1 MKKEILILLSVL
13 VFLAPVT
20 FYLNNVS
27 AQENKNSTPFYEVKK
42 QEVKENKIPYRSTVF
57 PNGPKVVRTSVASG
71 LWSNPATWGGTV
83 PLPGDDVVITTFF
96 VTFDSLASPAT
107 IGNLTISN
115 NSGTLSDTGKTIL
128 TVIGNTSIR
137 GNLIMKNGTSTEST
151 WLYVKGD
158 FLIRTGGTFN
168 QNGNNT
174 KFDFIG
180 TANQTFTNYGTVSSP
195 MRDFTCENPVSVTI
209 VDTNI
214 VTHPINLREVYLIS
228 GSIINSNLLNI
239 GNGAINPIIQRGGN
253 ATANAGSFAQSPVFN
268 LGTGNLK
275 LIYDNSLSAINTGFE
290 IPASD
295 TISNMSFLNSPTV
308 LLSTNLAV
316 TTNIDWSGNPTPF
329 LGTFDLNGLTLTIG
343 GTFTRAGA
351 ANGNLNGGGNSFI
364 TCTNPTPTSI
374 PSVSTGGL
382 STLTINGAG
391 GISLTGNVTVQNI
404 LTLNGNLSIGN
415 NVLRINGNIVQSG
428 GTLTGGSTS
437 KLNLNG
443 SGNLIL
449 PNIISGQ
456 LHTLTVSRGVNNK
469 ITLGGD
475 LQVLNTLDFQNGNII
490 TGAFTLTLGMAD
502 TSVGT
507 LNYTAGANS
516 GVIVG
521 KFARWFSAG
530 INPTPVLFPVG
541 DVNTNSSPRM
551 LTIQYT
557 SAPTTGGTLTAQYIT
572 GDPGNNNP
580 GSMLDGS
587 YTVDTYSSTGYWQV
601 DAAAITGG
609 NYSVSISPI
618 GFLGILNPAELRVL
632 KRPDA
637 LSLWTLDGTHV
648 PGTPTPLAAIRSGL
662 SSFSQFALGGNL
674 VDNPL
679 DGVLPVELSSFS
691 SSINVNNVKLTW
703 ITASE
708 KNNLGF
714 EIYRKSEQTNW
725 NKIGFVSGSGT
736 VNTPKTYSYND
747 NGLSAGKYSYELKQI
762 DFNGNFEFFV
772 MPGITEIGVPKK
784 FEVSQNYPN
793 PFNPVTKI
801 DYQLPEAGK
810 IKIVIYD
817 MLGREIKNLVNE
829 VKPAGFYSAEFD
841 ASSLA
846 SGIYI
851 YRLSLESSNN
861 NFIITKKMSLI
872 K

>member
-27 AQENKNSTPFYEVKK
+27 AQENKNSTSFYEVKK
-42 QEVKENKIPYRSTVF
+42 QEVKENKIPYRSTIL
-57 PNGPKVVRTSVASG
+57 PNGPKALIQSAANG
-71 LWSNPATWGGTV
+71 PWSSTATWVGGIV
-83 PLPGDDVVITTFF
+83 PSPGDDVTIKHNVIL
-96 VTFDSLASPAT
+96 DSIASPVS
-107 IGNLTISN
+107 IRNLTIN
-115 NSGTLSDTGKTIL
+115 NNKTLTDTGKTVL
-128 TVIGNTSIR
+128 TVTGNTSIT
-137 GNLIMKNGTSTEST
+137 GSLILKNGTATQNT

-158 FLIRTGGTFN
+158 FTINTGGVFN
-168 QNGNNT
+168 QNGNNS

-180 TANQTFTNYGTVSSP
+180 TVNQTFTNNGTVSSP

-209 VDTNI
+209 VDTNT

-239 GNGAINPIIQRGGN
+239 GNGTINPIIQRGGN

-275 LIYDNSLSAINTGFE
+275 IIYDNSLSAINTGFE

-364 TCTNPTPTSI
+364 TCTNPTPTSL

-391 GISLTGNVTVQNI
+391 GISLSGNVTVQNI

-415 NVLRINGNIVQSG
+415 NVLRVNGNIVQTG

-437 KLNLNG
+437 KLNING

-449 PNIISGQ
+449 PDIISG

-469 ITLGGD
+469 ITLGGN
-475 LQVLNTLDFQNGNII
+475 LQVINTLDFQNGNII

-530 INPTPVLFPVG
+530 INATPVLFPVG

-551 LTIQYT
+551 LTIQFT
-557 SAPTTGGTLTAQYIT
+557 NAPATGGTLTAQYIT

-648 PGTPTPLAAIRSGL
+648 PGTPSPLAAIRSGL
-662 SSFSQFALGGNL
+662 SGFSQFALGGNL

-691 SSINVNNVKLTW
+691 SSVNVNNVKLTW

-714 EIYRKSEQTNW
+714 EIYRKLEQNNW
-725 NKIGFVSGSGT
+725 MKIGFVSGSGT

-747 NGLSAGKYSYELKQI
+747 NGLSSGKYSYELKQI

-772 MPGITEIGVPKK
+772 MPGITEIGAPKK
-784 FEVSQNYPN
+784 FEASQNYPN

-801 DYQLPEAGK
+801 DYQLPDAGK

-817 MLGREIKNLVNE
+817 MLGREVKNLVNE

-851 YRLSLESSNN
+851 YRLSLENSNN